1 MSSLLIKN
9 ASQIVTPK
17 PGELRGEAIKQ
28 LTEYS
33 DTSIFIQDD
42 IIQTIA
48 PVDELLPLITSD
60 CQIID
65 ADGKAVLPGFV
76 DSHTH
81 LVFGGH
87 RENEFAQRCSG
98 LSYEE
103 IANQGGGILST
114 VNATRR
120 MSQEELVKRGLM
132 YLQKAVRHGTTSIEI
147 KSGYGLDRDTE
158 LKILRVIDK
167 LKEIQPVEI
176 TSTFLGAHAI
186 PPDKSKSDYIQEIME
201 MMPEAA
207 LMADF
212 CDLFCELGYFSVQES
227 LDIFCEAKKIG
238 LIPRMHTNQFN
249 NIGGIQGA
257 IEMGAVAVEHLE
269 TLDDTDIAMLAG
281 TDICATMLPGVS
293 LFLKIPYAPG
303 RKILNTGCIPVLATD
318 FNPGS
323 CMTLNMPLILNLA
336 CTQMG
341 FSMPE
346 AVSAATQNGAYAL
359 GRDNVGCIAPGW
371 QADLMVLESNN
382 YQNLIYF
389 YGEPQVEQVIK
400 KGKVIFDRNL
410 SWQIHGLE

>member
-1 MSSLLIKN
+1 MSSLLIKS
-9 ASQIVTPK
+9 ASQIITPK
-17 PGELRGEAIKQ
+17 PGELRGQAIKQ
-28 LTEYS
+28 LTEHTY
-33 DTSIFIQDD
+33 TSIFIQDD
-42 IIQTIA
+42 IIQAIA
-48 PVDELLPLITSD
+48 PVDELLSRIPGD

-65 ADGKAVLPGFV
+65 ASGKAVLPGFV

-87 RENEFAQRCSG
+87 RENEFAQRCAG
-98 LSYEE
+98 ITYEE
-103 IANQGGGILST
+103 IAKQGGGILST
-114 VNATRR
+114 VNATRS
-120 MSQEELVKRGLM
+120 MSQEELIERGLL

-186 PPDKSKSDYIQEIME
+186 PPNKSKSDYIQEIKDML
-201 MMPEAA
+201 PEATV
-207 LMADF
+207 LADF
-212 CDLFCELGYFSVQES
+212 CDVFCELGYFSVQES
-227 LDIFCEAKKIG
+227 LDILCEAKKFG

-257 IEMGAVAVEHLE
+257 IEIGAVAVEHLE

-281 TDICATMLPGVS
+281 TDICTTMLPGVS

-303 RKILNTGCIPVLATD
+303 RKILDAGCIPVLATD
-318 FNPGS
+318 FNTGS

-359 GRDNVGCIAPGW
+359 GKENVGCIAPGW
-371 QADLMVLESNN
+371 QADLMILDSDN

-389 YGEPQVEQVIK
+389 YGEPQIEKVIK
-400 KGKVIFDRNL
+400 KGNIIFDRNL
-410 SWQIHGLE
+410 SWKVPGLE